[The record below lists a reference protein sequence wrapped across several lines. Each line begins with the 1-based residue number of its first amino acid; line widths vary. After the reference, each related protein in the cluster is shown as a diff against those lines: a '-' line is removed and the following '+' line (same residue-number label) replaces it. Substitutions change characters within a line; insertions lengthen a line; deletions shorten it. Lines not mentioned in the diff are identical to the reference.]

1 MHPALFLA
9 RVKVA
14 CNATTLSNFI
24 ICLVALK
31 KQQYAGFQLHFRI
44 NRWLGIILLFFS
56 RLTDDDD

>member
-14 CNATTLSNFI
+14 CNAATLSNFI

-44 NRWLGIILLFFS
+44 NRWLGIFLFIFFG
-56 RLTDDDD
+56 

>member
-14 CNATTLSNFI
+14 YNATTLSNFI

-44 NRWLGIILLFFS
+44 NRWLGIILFFF
-56 RLTDDDD
+56 LG

>member
-31 KQQYAGFQLHFRI
+31 KQQYEDFNYTFESTGG
-44 NRWLGIILLFFS
+44 WE
-56 RLTDDDD
+56 